1 MNENLQSGEP
11 DRVTPAL
18 SVYLDALRLL
28 AALMVFAHHASY
40 PIFGGR
46 WISALGGYGHEAV
59 VVFFVLSGFVIAF
72 VTDAKERTPRA
83 YAASRLS
90 RLWSVALPALAAT
103 LAMDAIGKWLAPQ
116 AYADVLINPLGPLAS
131 ALFVNEFWT
140 AQWHVGSN
148 IPFWSLSY
156 EAAYYLLFGIFV
168 FAPMRWLWLA
178 AAAALIGPKIL
189 LLAPAW
195 IAGVIAFRA
204 AQRIRTAT
212 VDALLAVLGAALA
225 FGLSVSK
232 VGNLYVTWRWQK
244 WLGDPVFE
252 AMGHASAFL
261 SDNLIAF
268 ALAAHLVGLA
278 GLLRHVPVQ
287 PTLHRLIAKASIATF
302 PIYLFHYPALYFFS
316 ALSFTLFGER
326 VGVFIGLSSL
336 ALSVAVT
343 PLCESLRALLRPRIG
358 ARSNNR

>member
-1 MNENLQSGEP
+1 MS
-11 DRVTPAL
+11 PAF

-46 WISALGGYGHEAV
+46 WISALGGFGHEAV

-72 VTDAKERTPRA
+72 VTDEKERTARA

-103 LAMDAIGKWLAPQ
+103 LAMDALGKALAPE
-116 AYADVLINPLGPLAS
+116 AYADVLIHPMGALAS

-140 AQWHVGSN
+140 AQWYVGSN

-156 EAAYYLLFGIFV
+156 EAAYYLLFGIFM

-178 AAAALIGPKIL
+178 AGAALIGPKIL

-195 IAGVIAFRA
+195 IAGVIAYRA
-204 AQRIRTAT
+204 AQRARSAT
-212 VDALLAVLGAALA
+212 VNVVLTILGGALA
-225 FGLSVSK
+225 FGLSASK
-232 VGNLYVTWRWQK
+232 LGNLYLTWRWQK
-244 WLGDPVFE
+244 WLGDSVFE

-268 ALAAHLVGLA
+268 ALAAHLVGLS
-278 GLLRHVPVQ
+278 GLLRDVPVR
-287 PTLHRLIAKASIATF
+287 PALRRLFARASLGTF
-302 PIYLFHYPALYFFS
+302 PIYLFHYPALYFFT
-316 ALSFTLFGER
+316 ALSLALFGER
-326 VGVFIGLSSL
+326 VGLFIGLASL
-336 ALSVAVT
+336 ALSTAIT
-343 PLCESLRALLRPRIG
+343 PLCEALRAILRPRIG
-358 ARSNNR
+358 IRPSPSPG

>member
-1 MNENLQSGEP
+1 M
-11 DRVTPAL
+11 TPAL

-72 VTDAKERTPRA
+72 VTDVKERTPAA
-83 YAASRLS
+83 YAGSRLS

-103 LAMDAIGKWLAPQ
+103 LAMDAIGRQLAPQ
-116 AYADVLINPLGPLAS
+116 AYADVLVNPQGPLAS

-195 IAGVIAFRA
+195 VAGVVAYRA
-204 AQRIRTAT
+204 A
-212 VDALLAVLGAALA
+212 
-225 FGLSVSK
+225 
-232 VGNLYVTWRWQK
+232 
-244 WLGDPVFE
+244 
-252 AMGHASAFL
+252 
-261 SDNLIAF
+261 
-268 ALAAHLVGLA
+268 
-278 GLLRHVPVQ
+278 
-287 PTLHRLIAKASIATF
+287 
-302 PIYLFHYPALYFFS
+302 
-316 ALSFTLFGER
+316 
-326 VGVFIGLSSL
+326 
-336 ALSVAVT
+336 
-343 PLCESLRALLRPRIG
+343 
-358 ARSNNR
+358 

>member
-1 MNENLQSGEP
+1 M
-11 DRVTPAL
+11 
-18 SVYLDALRLL
+18 
-28 AALMVFAHHASY
+28 
-40 PIFGGR
+40 
-46 WISALGGYGHEAV
+46 
-59 VVFFVLSGFVIAF
+59 FFVLGFVIAF

-116 AYADVLINPLGPLAS
+116 AYADVLNNPLGPLAS

-195 IAGVIAFRA
+195 IAGVIAYRA
-204 AQRIRTAT
+204 AQRNPLRHRRRSAGRSGRRPGLWS
-212 VDALLAVLGAALA
+212 VGLQGRESVHDLAVA
-225 FGLSVSK
+225 
-232 VGNLYVTWRWQK
+232 
-244 WLGDPVFE
+244 E
-252 AMGHASAFL
+252 M
-261 SDNLIAF
+261 
-268 ALAAHLVGLA
+268 
-278 GLLRHVPVQ
+278 
-287 PTLHRLIAKASIATF
+287 
-302 PIYLFHYPALYFFS
+302 
-316 ALSFTLFGER
+316 
-326 VGVFIGLSSL
+326 
-336 ALSVAVT
+336 
-343 PLCESLRALLRPRIG
+343 
-358 ARSNNR
+358 AR